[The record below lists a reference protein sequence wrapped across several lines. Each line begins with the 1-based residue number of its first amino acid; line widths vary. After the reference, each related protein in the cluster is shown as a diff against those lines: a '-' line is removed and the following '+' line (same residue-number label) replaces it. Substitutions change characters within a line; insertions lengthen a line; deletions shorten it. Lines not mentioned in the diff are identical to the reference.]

1 MLVSVETF
9 SSLRYVLSKVNII
22 AVLLVLLCLI
32 APMFI
37 IQEMTQETE
46 TVGSAATATVALGT
60 IIRSNGRNILKSTFM
75 SAIRTGLRAVT
86 RRLIRTM
93 LPMLL
98 RLFLPTMR
106 TSTVRNMEDI
116 DADFPQPLF
125 LALGLGIISLTLSF
139 YGVVVWH
146 PILEVSDFAMGLS
159 LITVSIL
166 AGLNI
171 AIHYGI
177 MAWAG
182 IKYDVKTSLRT
193 SLDGMILQA
202 YFTGALSFLPLA
214 SDVELKGE
222 TAAKAKVSTMA
233 LLVLLG
239 LSLVLDTLGI
249 LLGMVLLEIW
259 AAQLLLYTFVISF
272 PLQPLE
278 GSDIF
283 AESRLRWFGVFL
295 LIMLAFLLNM
305 PETFYAIL

>member
-1 MLVSVETF
+1 M
-9 SSLRYVLSKVNII
+9 RNKANII

-32 APMFI
+32 APMFV
-37 IQEMTQETE
+37 IQELTEETE
-46 TVGSAATATVALGT
+46 AATGAATATVALGT

-75 SAIRTGLRAVT
+75 SAVRTGLRAIT

-98 RLFLPTMR
+98 RLFLPTMT
-106 TSTVRNMEDI
+106 TSTIRGIDDI

-125 LALGLGIISLTLSF
+125 LALGLGIVSLTLSF

-146 PILEVSDFAMGLS
+146 PLLDVSDFAMGVS
-159 LITVSIL
+159 LFTISVL

-171 AIHYGI
+171 LIHYGI

-193 SLDGMILQA
+193 SLDGIILQA

-214 SDVELKGE
+214 SDVELKGSTE
-222 TAAKAKVSTMA
+222 NMANCSTMA

-239 LSLVLDTLGI
+239 LSLVLDSLGVFF
-249 LLGMVLLEIW
+249 GMVILEIW
-259 AAQLLLYTFVISF
+259 AAQLLLYSFVISF
-272 PLQPLE
+272 PLKPLE

-283 AESRLRWFGVFL
+283 AHSRLRWLGVFA
-295 LIMLAFLLNM
+295 LILVTFLLNM
-305 PETFYAIL
+305 PESFYAIL

>member
-1 MLVSVETF
+1 MQN
-9 SSLRYVLSKVNII
+9 KANII
-22 AVLLVLLCLI
+22 AGLLVVVCLI

-37 IQEMTQETE
+37 IQEMTQNTE
-46 TVGSAATATVALGT
+46 EVASAATATVALGT

-75 SAIRTGLRAVT
+75 SAVRTGLRAVT
-86 RRLIRTM
+86 RRLIRTL

-106 TSTVRNMEDI
+106 TSTSRSLADLEE
-116 DADFPQPLF
+116 DFPQPLF
-125 LALGLGIISLTLSF
+125 LGLGLGFVSLTLSF
-139 YGVVVWH
+139 YGVVHWH
-146 PILEVSDFAMGLS
+146 PFLDVGSFAKGMNLLS
-159 LITVSIL
+159 ISIL

-171 AIHYGI
+171 VIHYVV

-182 IKYDVKTSLRT
+182 LKYEVKTSLRT

-222 TAAKAKVSTMA
+222 VQNKANCSSMA

-239 LSLVLDTLGI
+239 LSIIMDTLGVF
-249 LLGMVLLEIW
+249 LGWVILEIW

-272 PLQPLE
+272 PLKPLE
-278 GSDIF
+278 GSDVF
-283 AESRLRWFGVFL
+283 AGSRLRWAGIFGIVL
-295 LIMLAFLLNM
+295 LTFLLNM

>member
-1 MLVSVETF
+1 M
-9 SSLRYVLSKVNII
+9 LSKVNII

-46 TVGSAATATVALGT
+46 KVGSAATATVALGT

-75 SAIRTGLRAVT
+75 SAVRTGLRAVT

-98 RLFLPTMR
+98 RLFLPSMR
-106 TSTVRNMEDI
+106 TSTVRNMDEI
-116 DADFPQPLF
+116 DADFPQPLL
-125 LALGLGIISLTLSF
+125 LALGLGIVSLTLSF

-146 PILEVSDFAMGLS
+146 PYLEVDDFAMGLS
-159 LITVSIL
+159 LVTVSIL

-171 AIHYGI
+171 AIHYGV

-202 YFTGALSFLPLA
+202 YFTGALSYLPLA

-222 TAAKAKVSTMA
+222 TANKAKCSTMA

-239 LSLVLDTLGI
+239 LSLILDTLGI
-249 LLGMVLLEIW
+249 LFGMVLLEIW

-283 AESRLRWFGVFL
+283 ADSRLRWFGVFVLVL
-295 LIMLAFLLNM
+295 LTFLLNM
-305 PETFYAIL
+305 PETFYVIL